1 MSAAIITGTSDL
13 AGSKAVRLFAGN
25 GPDIINAYQA

>member
-1 MSAAIITGTSDL
+1 MSVAIII
-13 AGSKAVRLFAGN
+13 GSFGLVGSEAVHLFAGN